1 MRDFLTAV
9 ALALTFEGIL
19 YALFP
24 ASMKRMLASLLTHHD
39 QSLRW
44 AGLIAAI
51 AGVAL
56 VALIRRTSI
65 V

>member
-1 MRDFLTAV
+1 MRDFLTAL

-24 ASMKRMLASLLTHHD
+24 SAMKRILAGLLVHRD

-56 VALIRRTSI
+56 VALIRRGGLA
-65 V
+65 